1 MEGAWDGGGSALE
14 EGCMRSRVNG
24 MKGAWGVGCSVW
36 GMKGVGC
43 MDADLRVQGMKY
55 A

>member
-1 MEGAWDGGGSALE
+1 
-14 EGCMRSRVNG
+14 MRSRVNG